1 MACAGVHFGRAL
13 LCAGASSARTF
24 AVVRRAT
31 DVLAELERDGNSP
44 TQRAA
49 RSDAVSQP
57 SGPVQLTLF
66 GAPHAAVE
74 RLKALEVDTLSPLD
88 ALQALYELKR
98 LADA

>member
-1 MACAGVHFGRAL
+1 MPGGADRSYGMHVAQLAGMPRA
-13 LCAGASSARTF
+13 
-24 AVVRRAT
+24 VIRRAT

-49 RSDAVSQP
+49 RSDAVSQA

-98 LADA
+98 LTDA